1 MIHPLSDCQAIIPET
16 TRVWQY
22 CVILPQAVIGEECN
36 ICSHCFIEN
45 DRGNLTVVQSGDTVP
60 FDIRRVFYIYD
71 IPGGEARG
79 AHAHKACH
87 QFLVAASGSFDVILD
102 DGKKR
107 TKYSLNRSY
116 HGLYIPTMH
125 WREIENFSS
134 GAVCMVLASEHYDE
148 SDYIYEYED
157 FKKEVSK
164 I

>member
-1 MIHPLSDCQAIIPET
+1 MEGLFLYIEIMNWNEPQLLDIPIAHD
-16 TRVWQY
+16 Q
-22 CVILPQAVIGEECN
+22 
-36 ICSHCFIEN
+36 
-45 DRGNLTVVQSGDTVP
+45 RGNLSVVEGGELIP
-60 FDIRRVFYIYD
+60 FDIKRVYYLYD
-71 IPGGEARG
+71 VPGGTTRG
-79 AHAHKACH
+79 GHAHRKL
-87 QFLVAASGSFDVILD
+87 QQLIIAASGSFDVVLD

-157 FKKEVSK
+157 FLREVGK

>member
-1 MIHPLSDCQAIIPET
+1 MNWNEPQLLDIPIAHD
-16 TRVWQY
+16 Q
-22 CVILPQAVIGEECN
+22 
-36 ICSHCFIEN
+36 
-45 DRGNLTVVQSGDTVP
+45 RGNLSVVEGGELIP
-60 FDIRRVFYIYD
+60 FDIKRVYYLYD
-71 IPGGEARG
+71 VPGGTTRG
-79 AHAHKACH
+79 GHAHRKLR
-87 QFLVAASGSFDVILD
+87 QLIIAASGSFDVVLD

-107 TKYSLNRSY
+107 RSY

-157 FKKEVSK
+157 FLREVGK